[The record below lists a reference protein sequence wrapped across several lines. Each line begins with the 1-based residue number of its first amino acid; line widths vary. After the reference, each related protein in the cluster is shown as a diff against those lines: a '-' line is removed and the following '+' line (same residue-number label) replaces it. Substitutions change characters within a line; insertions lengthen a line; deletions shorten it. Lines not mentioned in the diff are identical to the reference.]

1 MQPDWTTCDRGSETD
16 RTRRRT
22 TVSGA
27 SVLRLVHSTFVA
39 AVVVVVVVAVAL
51 SPCLARTGVW
61 QSLLLLL
68 LFLTLS
74 AVSFDT
80 CPSAQSMSAD
90 PKVFGSKQHTL
101 LQVRGGSRGATLFHS
116 PHRMSTS
123 HRDKTCPLSTLLL
136 LLLLLLVLLLLFLL
150 FSAAAS
156 LLAAAFFVTPRA
168 SSKIVP
174 SFSVAVRSLPASS
187 SCLGVSWGLPPLLP
201 DRLTRESATTR
212 SRSLVRNTPY
222 AALRSLARDPVSK

>member
-22 TVSGA
+22 TVSDA
-27 SVLRLVHSTFVA
+27 SVSRLVHSTFVA

-51 SPCLARTGVW
+51 SSCLVRTGVW
-61 QSLLLLL
+61 QCLLLLL
-68 LFLTLS
+68 LTLS